1 LRSWRRAGSFI
12 HEVAHFRHQKMR
24 SFYWGWNLMFGIPL
38 LMPSWFYICH
48 LGHHNGHLYGTR
60 DDGEYLPLASGKWG
74 PLVEFFIQVPLM
86 PLWVIVRFLL
96 GPITFLSPRLRRWV
110 LEHASSF
117 KINFRAP
124 LEIPKNAPLGQ
135 WAAMELAC
143 SALIWSL
150 VLGMMFG
157 WPLVVGPVE
166 VVLVA
171 IGVLT
176 LNYLRTLVAHRYRS
190 TGGEMS
196 FSEQLDDSI
205 NIEGYPLITEV
216 VFPIGLRYHALH
228 HLFPSI
234 PYHNLGTAHRRLMA
248 QLPED
253 SPYRRTVF
261 RNTFTA
267 IKSLW
272 TDFRAVRRAA
282 TNA

>member
-1 LRSWRRAGSFI
+1 
-12 HEVAHFRHQKMR
+12 
-24 SFYWGWNLMFGIPL
+24 
-38 LMPSWFYICH
+38 
-48 LGHHNGHLYGTR
+48 
-60 DDGEYLPLASGKWG
+60 
-74 PLVEFFIQVPLM
+74 
-86 PLWVIVRFLL
+86 
-96 GPITFLSPRLRRWV
+96 
-110 LEHASSF
+110 
-117 KINFRAP
+117 
-124 LEIPKNAPLGQ
+124 
-135 WAAMELAC
+135 
-143 SALIWSL
+143 
-150 VLGMMFG
+150 
-157 WPLVVGPVE
+157 
-166 VVLVA
+166 
-171 IGVLT
+171 VLT